1 MARHLSSLPREYMC
15 KFPGL
20 HDYLTERP
28 EVNGYALID
37 DVMLCGV
44 ILLDKNRIHYVFVP
58 EESRR
63 GGYGT
68 ELVGYAI
75 NSITDKRYGVMARV
89 EPNNQIGLSFMVS
102 CGFDIIGWSIGPN
115 NIKGYLLDYKR
126 EKTPSIPMDTDRMAA
141 AVLEMTDK
149 LLVVETLPVNYTR
162 K

>member
-20 HDYLTERP
+20 RDYLTERP

-58 EESRR
+58 EDSRR
-63 GGYGT
+63 GGYGS
-68 ELVGYAI
+68 ELIGYAI
-75 NSITDKRYGVMARV
+75 NSLSDKRADISARV
-89 EPNNQIGLSFMVS
+89 EPDNQVGLAFMIS
-102 CGFDIIGWSIGPN
+102 CGFDIVGWSLGN
-115 NIKGYLLDYKR
+115 TSKGYLLKFNR
-126 EKTPSIPMDTDRMAA
+126 EKPPSIPMDTDRMADA
-141 AVLEMTDK
+141 ILEMADK
-149 LLVVETLPVNYTR
+149 LLVVETLPVHYVR